1 MTRLAIAA
9 ALMLVAAPAFAQSG
23 DTQSPPSP
31 NASSQGPTPANSVPA
46 GALTANPSSP
56 SNPFPS
62 AGVGTTVTQPGAV
75 IAPAPAGAS
84 TVPTPAR

>member
-1 MTRLAIAA
+1 MTRFAIAA

-23 DTQSPPSP
+23 ETQSPPSP
-31 NASSQGPTPANSVPA
+31 NASSQGPTSANSVPP

-62 AGVGTTVTQPGAV
+62 AGIGTTVTPGAV
-75 IAPAPAGAS
+75 VAPAPAGAS
-84 TVPTPAR
+84 TVPTAR